1 MPALQRGR
9 RDFFCRRRL
18 TNMTKSLRPVRA
30 LPSASLFAAAFLS
43 LLAGCADGPRIP
55 DIPLLLAPYK
65 IDVQQG
71 NVVTQ
76 EMVSQLKPGMSR
88 EQVKFIMGTPLVA
101 DLFHP
106 DRWDYIYRLKKGKTG
121 AIEERKLTLFFE
133 KDVLARV
140 EGDIVAAST
149 DAALMTPAPPKQ
161 VPEAQPSGTLSA
173 EKQPA
178 PEEKKGFFTR
188 LWEKLGF

>member
-1 MPALQRGR
+1 MTNILRFIRG
-9 RDFFCRRRL
+9 
-18 TNMTKSLRPVRA
+18 
-30 LPSASLFAAAFLS
+30 ASLGVSLLAA
-43 LLAGCADGPRIP
+43 LAGCANGPRIP

-106 DRWDYIYRLKKGKTG
+106 DRWDYVYRYQMGKGG
-121 AIEERKLTLFFE
+121 VLERKLTVYFE
-133 KDVLARV
+133 KDALVRI
-140 EGDIVAAST
+140 EGDIVPANA
-149 DAALMTPAPPKQ
+149 DAALTVPAPATAKKA
-161 VPEAQPSGTLSA
+161 PEAQASGTSTA
-173 EKQPA
+173 DKP
-178 PEEKKGFFTR
+178 PEEKKGFFAR

>member
-1 MPALQRGR
+1 MTDILRFIRGAL
-9 RDFFCRRRL
+9 
-18 TNMTKSLRPVRA
+18 
-30 LPSASLFAAAFLS
+30 LS
-43 LLAGCADGPRIP
+43 VPLLAMLAGCSNGPRFP

-76 EMVSQLKPGMSR
+76 EMVAQLKPGMSR

-106 DRWDYIYRLKKGKTG
+106 DRWDYVYRYQMGKGG
-121 AIEERKLTLFFE
+121 GILERKLTVYFE
-133 KDVLARV
+133 KDALVRL
-140 EGDIVAAST
+140 EGDIVPANA
-149 DAALMTPAPPKQ
+149 DAALTAPAPGAAKKVADAQ
-161 VPEAQPSGTLSA
+161 VSDALTPEKP
-173 EKQPA
+173 
-178 PEEKKGFFTR
+178 PEEKKGFFAR